1 MFLDGRGPKM
11 NFIFIL
17 WACAVGIGLGL
28 FASRE
33 WISVPLWATERKLRK
48 ELGEVRA
55 ELFKGRSYNVMDYG
69 VGIID
74 DDTAA
79 IQRAIDAVGGKHS
92 VAHFE
97 IVDPTIAHR
106 SPSDVFFFKNF
117 EDLL

>member
-1 MFLDGRGPKM
+1 MDGGLKM
-11 NFIFIL
+11 VTIFIL
-17 WACAVGIGLGL
+17 WALAVGVGLGL
-28 FASRE
+28 FASRK
-33 WISVPLWATERKLRK
+33 WISVPLWETERKLRK

-79 IQRAIDAVGGKHS
+79 IQRAIDAAMPDSKHS

-97 IVDPTIAHR
+97 IVDPTIEHR
-106 SPSDVFFFKNF
+106 SPSDVFFFKSF